1 MITTSKE
8 CANHIKHIDSCQ
20 YVNVKLYD
28 SYFWYDEAAFLIN
41 SLGSKMGVPFIVGWV
56 RIGMGGVQKRRTLIV
71 SKLESFYGAGS
82 GTRTHTG
89 Y

>member
-8 CANHIKHIDSCQ
+8 CTNHIKHIDSCQ

-56 RIGMGGVQKRRTLIV
+56 RIGMGRGAKKKNAYCIQISVL
-71 SKLESFYGAGS
+71 LWYGC
-82 GTRTHTG
+82 
-89 Y
+89 